1 MTKEIDLTCPCGR
14 ASKLERQGSIM
25 LCLGANCVHA
35 KVQNAFPLLNG
46 TPVVISEQLCDTVC
60 TVGNVQSYIPRPS
73 GRFAKLKGSL
83 RGKSAVTE
91 ANVSRFLEETKSLT
105 TKPKILVIGAG
116 TPGRGTEK
124 LWADADIEIHGVD
137 IFQSPTVDVVCDGH
151 YLPFPPDSYD
161 GVLIQAVLEHVV
173 EPQKVVTE
181 IFRVIKPNG
190 IVYAETPFMQ
200 QVHEGAYDFTRYTVL
215 GHRYL
220 FKHFELIALGGNGDP
235 GVVLSWSVRHLAW
248 SVTRNR
254 SIAKLLG
261 YATGLALR
269 PFHALVSARSM
280 YDASSGVYFLG
291 RKVEGHTLSHKDIV
305 SLYGG
310 QFR

>member
-1 MTKEIDLTCPCGR
+1 MTKELNLTCPCGR
-14 ASKLERQGSIM
+14 ASKLEQEGRAM
-25 LCLGANCVHA
+25 LCSDTSCLHA
-35 KVQNAFPLLNG
+35 TVQNAFPIING
-46 TPVVISEQLCDTVC
+46 TPVIVSEQLCDTLC
-60 TVGNVQSYIPRPS
+60 TVGNVHSYISRPS
-73 GRFAKLKGSL
+73 GRLDKFKAFL

-91 ANVSRFLEETKSLT
+91 ANVSLFLEETKALT
-105 TKPKILVIGAG
+105 TQPKILVIGAG

-124 LWADADIEIHGVD
+124 LWTDADIEIHGVD

-151 YLPFPPDSYD
+151 YLPFAAESYD

-173 EPQKVVTE
+173 EPQKVVAE
-181 IFRVIKPNG
+181 IFRVSKPNG

-220 FKHFELIALGGNGDP
+220 FKHFELIAQGGNGDP
-235 GVVLSWSVRHLAW
+235 GVVLSWSVRYLAW
-248 SVTRNR
+248 SVIRNR
-254 SIAKLLG
+254 SVAKLLG
-261 YATGLALR
+261 YAIGLALR
-269 PFHALVSARSM
+269 PFHALVSSRSM

-291 RKVEGHTLSHKDIV
+291 RKVEGHTVSHKDIV
-305 SLYGG
+305 SLYRG